1 MPSGPGVSVDVRDTH
16 VDGDMTPK
24 AHAIDGDAT
33 EGIADQATSHTSH
46 VDGYALKPTIS
57 RREEKMEND
66 PEGWKK
72 EAWGRELMLVEKML
86 EADSRNCKCNVLHV
100 NRMQG

>member
-1 MPSGPGVSVDVRDTH
+1 MRDTH